1 MNLREPSNLFGGQ
14 PPRRWVAIDFETTGI
29 WSRDPSTGV
38 IEVAVVI
45 YERGDEVDRW
55 STLVD
60 PEVQVS
66 DFIVNLTGIT
76 SEAIDATGVNRGVAR
91 HELQERLKDADWVIA
106 HNMDFDRHG
115 LAWLGV
121 HVPEA
126 NRFCTM
132 VNLVP
137 DSEKWPRLSEA
148 LAHFGLEQIGTPHR
162 AETDARSAGRIFLEM
177 VRRGW

>member
-1 MNLREPSNLFGGQ
+1 M
-14 PPRRWVAIDFETTGI
+14 
-29 WSRDPSTGV
+29 TGV
-38 IEVAVVI
+38 QTCALPI
-45 YERGDEVDRW
+45 
-55 STLVD
+55 LV
-60 PEVQVS
+60 
-66 DFIVNLTGIT
+66 
-76 SEAIDATGVNRGVAR
+76 
-91 HELQERLKDADWVIA
+91 A

-137 DSEKWPRLSEA
+137 ENEKWPRLSEA
-148 LAHFGLEQIGTPHR
+148 LEHFGLAQVGTPHR